1 MKPKLI
7 LLSAVALA
15 AAVAASSSPA
25 ALGSGHWLCGPHGS
39 VQLSPALAEHVP
51 SFYTRGLHAAT
62 PPRPQPFYRLSLLSS
77 RTCALMTGYGVAYFI
92 PAAGELRIDGPTG
105 NALWLKPT
113 PRITARLRKAVRKV
127 KPYPAPRKLGQAVVD
142 DQNAARPSTYLRLYT
157 IGSPTRIPPRGV
169 QWLSIQLIG
178 GTTPWTDEKNS
189 LWISQHGDYLK
200 RDGQTVRIS
209 ASPSSFSPRAISA
222 RLRPRAYSSRI
233 RSTIRGGS
241 VGGRPALPARRVL
254 AVRDGRG
261 GSVRA
266 RRAGS
271 AAAPRVSSRCSRP

>member
-1 MKPKLI
+1 MMKPI

-15 AAVAASSSPA
+15 AALAANGSTA
-25 ALGSGHWLCGPHGS
+25 AAGLGSGRWLCGPHGS

-51 SFYTRGLHAAT
+51 TFSSSGLHAAT
-62 PPRPQPFYRLSLLSS
+62 PARPQPFYRLSLLSS
-77 RTCALMTGYGVAYFI
+77 RSCSLMTGYGVAYFI

-209 ASPSSFSPRAISA
+209 TSLAT
-222 RLRPRAYSSRI
+222 RI
-233 RSTIRGGS
+233 RR
-241 VGGRPALPARRVL
+241 
-254 AVRDGRG
+254 
-261 GSVRA
+261 
-266 RRAGS
+266 
-271 AAAPRVSSRCSRP
+271 AAPLP